1 MSFEESLVRN
11 AAPTMAS
18 IKIANLFNF
27 QFNSSEECAMTI
39 GYFNSLMNG
48 KGVYIELLK
57 ESKDFY
63 LIYVYRKSYL
73 RAELQREEI
82 KEFLESFGY
91 PKSVDLKRYIGVIKT
106 KLKNNAEFPHEIGVF
121 LGYPLSDVKAFI
133 ETKGQDCLVC
143 GEWKAYQDEEN
154 AECTFCKYKHCKE
167 VYVRTYQGGRK
178 LCDMLVSA

>member
-11 AAPTMAS
+11 AAPTMAN
-18 IKIANLFNF
+18 IKIANLYNF
-27 QFNSSEECAMTI
+27 RFSSLKECVMTI
-39 GYFNSLMNG
+39 RYFNAIMNG

-57 ESKDFY
+57 WSGDFY
-63 LIYVYRKSYL
+63 LIYVYRKSHL
-73 RAELQREEI
+73 LAALQRDDI
-82 KEFLESFGY
+82 REFLERFGY
-91 PKSVDLKRYIGVIKT
+91 LKSYDIKECLDVIKT
-106 KLKNNAEFPHEIGVF
+106 KLKKNADFPHEIGVF